1 MSSFSTIILAPFII
15 AFVVF
20 VGRFYGREGARSM
33 RSPSFLLAICT
44 VASAFS
50 YLVLRVI
57 DSLPSYGTIGYG
69 IGGVVLLATAIGRL
83 FMI

>member
-1 MSSFSTIILAPFII
+1 MSSFSTIVLAPFII
-15 AFVVF
+15 AFAVF

-33 RSPSFLLAICT
+33 RSLSFLLAVCT

-50 YLVLRVI
+50 YLLLRVT

-69 IGGVVLLATAIGRL
+69 VGGLVLLATAIGRL

>member
-15 AFVVF
+15 AFFVF
-20 VGRFYGREGARSM
+20 VGRFYGRENARSM
-33 RSPSFLLAICT
+33 GSLSFLLAVCT

-50 YLVLRVI
+50 YLLLRI
-57 DSLPSYGTIGYG
+57 TDAMPSYGTIGYG
-69 IGGVVLLATAIGRL
+69 IGGLVLLATAISRI